1 MISLDKIYS
10 SPPKEEITALL
21 TEAKTLKII
30 LLKFNKINVISQQKM
45 DGETEI
51 KINKTNSFKKKIQKS
66 KYIFD
71 FSRPS

>member
-51 KINKTNSFKKKIQKS
+51 KINKTN
-66 KYIFD
+66 
-71 FSRPS
+71 